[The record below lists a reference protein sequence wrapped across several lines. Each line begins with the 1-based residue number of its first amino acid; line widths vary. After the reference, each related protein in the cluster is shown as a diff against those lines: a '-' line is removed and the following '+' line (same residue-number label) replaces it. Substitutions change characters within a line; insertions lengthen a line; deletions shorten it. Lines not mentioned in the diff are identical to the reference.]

1 MDNGFGYQALLN
13 QQEINA
19 TSMYFTGLTTDSL
32 LYATSDSNLASVT
45 LSSGLTF
52 NAGTLAL
59 SAAYIR
65 GLFSEADAN
74 LTYDSSTGVLGLTST
89 PTFSGLTVGALSGV
103 LKAAAG
109 VLSGSATT
117 SDLTEGSNLY
127 YTDARARASN
137 SAGTGISYNSSTGV
151 ITNSGVTSITGSTN
165 QVSASASTGAVT
177 LTLPQSIATTS
188 PVRFGSVAVGTT
200 SSYPLHIA
208 SGAGYMLCDLAS
220 TYAAEYVGV
229 NSGGAELRVYG
240 DSTGNAHIGTI
251 TNHDLAFRT
260 NDVSNMWLMKD
271 GKLGLGTA
279 TPSTKMHIQTSGTT
293 TSQIL
298 TIENAVTSS
307 AGQPTVLTKKSR
319 GTISA
324 PTTVVNGDTIGA
336 FTVQGHDGSN
346 YISAASISAQAD
358 STVGTNSMP
367 TALVFRTTPSG
378 GVSTVENM
386 RIGSNGFVGVGC
398 TPSSKFHV
406 QGPANDWTARFTGS
420 STAGQ
425 SFGPVVIAGTTSADS
440 ALHVLDATA
449 TNTFM
454 RIVGNGNVG
463 VGCTPSW
470 KLNVDTATNWDG
482 IALRRG
488 GSMRGYMVN
497 NDANGAQLTLADSG
511 TAMISL
517 CTTGDSTIKGT
528 GIYDSLYRS
537 LTTFTPSGTVGT
549 YKWTRIPIAHGNS
562 GYRPIHIAITR
573 SIWDNSATPYGGPTA
588 EVRGMIREW
597 HEGHQWCEVIYG
609 YHGVAGAE
617 ITHMQPLD
625 NASGGYYLYVR
636 LSGGCTYKLWTYC
649 DSGYVGTWEDSAVGA
664 PTAASTNAVVQ
675 GLSIVGGGGY
685 LSTTPGLN
693 VAGTSSLVGNVGI
706 GITPVAKLHVRAGVG
721 APTSYANY
729 SLLMYDSGSP
739 STSYGLGIDSSTVWY
754 NSEIYHQWFASGVQ
768 KMLLNYY
775 GDLSLVGS
783 IGLQNYAPTAAS
795 ITCGN
800 AYVGDASSYAN
811 YRLLMYDV
819 GSAAA
824 SYGLGIASS
833 TLWYNT
839 QSYHEWKIS
848 NVQKMYLDSG
858 GNLFVG
864 GTTGSTGLFIRGSD
878 NALGSYLRIE
888 NTAKTGAN
896 CTSWV
901 MYNMGSAYGNGLQFW
916 RYPASGGSYNPVTF
930 ADTGHCYFN
939 NGGVAVAVGQPV
951 QFGGNPASLDDSIHM
966 INTSPYGLRISGAN
980 DATNTRNTQFGYYN
994 AGTWV
999 NNVDINNYTGH
1010 VYIANRTAVPGT
1022 PSGGGFL
1029 YVESGALK
1037 YKGSSGTVT
1046 TIAAA

>member
-165 QVSASASTGAVT
+165 QVSASASTGAVV

-220 TYAAEYVGV
+220 TYAAEYIGV

-319 GTISA
+319 GTIAA

-463 VGCTPSW
+463 VGKTPDF
-470 KLNVDTATNWDG
+470 KLQVSQPQTYANRA
-482 IALRRG
+482 
-488 GSMRGYMVN
+488 VN
-497 NDANGAQLTLADSG
+497 PLPAQVVIDS
-511 TAMISL
+511 
-517 CTTGDSTIKGT
+517 
-528 GIYDSLYRS
+528 
-537 LTTFTPSGTVGT
+537 
-549 YKWTRIPIAHGNS
+549 GNS
-562 GYRPIHIAITR
+562 GYLKIGNYYTGGVGTCSSLQSTDYFSGADH
-573 SIWDNSATPYGGPTA
+573 ATPILLNPLGGVVGINNDTPSYTLDVKGANPALNLNATSGDPYVLFQEGGVSRWLSGYSTA
-588 EVRGMIREW
+588 G
-597 HEGHQWCEVIYG
+597 
-609 YHGVAGAE
+609 
-617 ITHMQPLD
+617 D
-625 NASGGYYLYVR
+625 YLYVR
-636 LSGGCTYKLWTYC
+636 DMTNSRDLMRLYDSNKVMFPSGNL
-649 DSGYVGTWEDSAVGA
+649 
-664 PTAASTNAVVQ
+664 
-675 GLSIVGGGGY
+675 
-685 LSTTPGLN
+685 
-693 VAGTSSLVGNVGI
+693 GI
-706 GITPVAKLHVRAGVG
+706 GITPVSKLHVSTGAG

-739 STSYGLGIDSSTVWY
+739 STSYGIGIDASTVWY
-754 NSEIYHQWFASGVQ
+754 NSEIYHQWFSSGVQ
-768 KMLLNYY
+768 KMVLNDS
-775 GDLSLVGS
+775 GNLSLKGS

-800 AYVGDASSYAN
+800 TNVGAPSSYAN
-811 YRLLMYDV
+811 YRLLMYDT
-819 GSAAA
+819 GSA
-824 SYGLGIASS
+824 STSFGLGIAND
-833 TLWYNT
+833 TLWYN
-839 QSYHEWKIS
+839 SYAYHEWKVQNS
-848 NVQKMYLDSG
+848 QKMLLDSG
-858 GNLFVG
+858 GNLYVG
-864 GTTGSTGLFIRGSD
+864 ATTGSTGLFIRGAD
-878 NALGSYLRIE
+878 NALGSYLKIQ

-896 CTSWV
+896 CPEWV
-901 MYNMGSAYGNGLQFW
+901 MYNMGSSYGNGLQFW
-916 RYPASGGSYNPVTF
+916 RYPASGGAYNPVTF

-939 NGGVAVAVGQPV
+939 NGGVAVTIGQPI
-951 QFGGNPASLDDSIHM
+951 QFNGNPASLDNSIHM
-966 INTSPYGLRISGAN
+966 INTSQYGLRISGAN
-980 DATNTRNTQFGYYN
+980 DSINTRNTQFGYYN

-999 NNVDINNYTGH
+999 NMIDINNYTGH
-1010 VYIANRTAVPGT
+1010 VFIANRTAVPGT

>member
-65 GLFSEADAN
+65 GLFSEANAN

-165 QVSASASTGAVT
+165 QVSASASTGAVV

-386 RIGSNGFVGVGC
+386 RISSAGLVSVGGTISDTVSKLEVIDTNNLGITINAP
-398 TPSSKFHV
+398 TPRYNMYESDAATNEKWWD
-406 QGPANDWTARFTGS
+406 QLA
-420 STAGQ
+420 
-425 SFGPVVIAGTTSADS
+425 IAGTLSFRAVNDAQSAASNWMTVDRS
-440 ALHVLDATA
+440 GTTIDAISFPNGKVGIGVYPSYLLHLAGSQ
-449 TNTFM
+449 TN
-454 RIVGNGNVG
+454 NVG
-463 VGCTPSW
+463 VM
-470 KLNVDTATNWDG
+470 LNSITTAPGTNANMYG
-482 IALRRG
+482 LINYNNLNFVS
-488 GSMRGYMVN
+488 GSTNY
-497 NDANGAQLTLADSG
+497 
-511 TAMISL
+511 
-517 CTTGDSTIKGT
+517 GT
-528 GIYDSLYRS
+528 GEYIGLTMNVPAATTVLY
-537 LTTFTPSGTVGT
+537 GTSIVAVQPT
-549 YKWTRIPIAHGNS
+549 NS
-562 GYRPIHIAITR
+562 G
-573 SIWDNSATPYGGPTA
+573 
-588 EVRGMIREW
+588 
-597 HEGHQWCEVIYG
+597 
-609 YHGVAGAE
+609 AG
-617 ITHMQPLD
+617 
-625 NASGGYYLYVR
+625 SV
-636 LSGGCTYKLWTYC
+636 
-649 DSGYVGTWEDSAVGA
+649 
-664 PTAASTNAVVQ
+664 TNAKTLQ
-675 GLSIVGGGGY
+675 VGNPTIGTSSNIATWTSNISVGDGY
-685 LSTTPGLN
+685 FSTTPPSNGM
-693 VAGTSSLVGNVGI
+693 LVQGKVGI
-706 GITPVAKLHVRAGVG
+706 GTTTPAAKLSVSTGAG

-739 STSYGLGIDSSTVWY
+739 STSYGIGIDYSTVWY

-768 KMLLNYY
+768 KMALNDY
-775 GDLSLVGS
+775 GNLSLVGS

-800 AYVGDASSYAN
+800 ANVGAPSSYAN
-811 YRLLMYDV
+811 YRLLMYDT
-819 GSAAA
+819 GSA
-824 SYGLGIASS
+824 STSFGLGIASD
-833 TLWYNT
+833 TLWYN
-839 QSYHEWKIS
+839 SYAYHEWKVQNS
-848 NVQKMYLDSG
+848 QKMLLDST
-858 GNLFVG
+858 GNLYVG
-864 GTTGSTGLFIRGSD
+864 ATTGSTGLILRGAD
-878 NALGSYLRIE
+878 NALGSYIKIQ
-888 NTAKTGAN
+888 NTAKTGSN
-896 CTSWV
+896 CSEWV
-901 MYNMGSAYGNGLQFW
+901 MYNMGSSYGNGLQFW
-916 RYPASGGSYNPVTF
+916 RYPASGGAYNPVTF
-930 ADTGHCYFN
+930 ADTGDVNFN
-939 NGGVAVAVGQPV
+939 NG
-951 QFGGNPASLDDSIHM
+951 
-966 INTSPYGLRISGAN
+966 RI
-980 DATNTRNTQFGYYN
+980 
-994 AGTWV
+994 
-999 NNVDINNYTGH
+999 
-1010 VYIANRTAVPGT
+1010 YIANSSAPST

>member
-165 QVSASASTGAVT
+165 QVSASASTGAVV

-260 NDVSNMWLMKD
+260 NDVNKMWLSKDGYLGIGVSPTVGVYLDVYSNMYLRDANAGFKIITSLGTNYIESAGAGMTGAADLKFTDMDAANTWMTIKST
-271 GKLGLGTA
+271 GKVGIGTA
-279 TPSTKMHIQTSGTT
+279 TPSTAMHVQTSGTT
-293 TSQIL
+293 TNQIL

-324 PTTVVNGDTIGA
+324 PTTLVNGDTIGA

-440 ALHVLDATA
+440 ALHVLDSTA
-449 TNTFM
+449 TSTFM
-454 RIVGNGNVG
+454 RVAGNGCVGIGASSPTTKLQVNENQTYANRAVNPLPCQTTVQSGGTGFLKIGNYYTGG
-463 VGCTPSW
+463 VGTCSTLQSTDYFSGADHGTPIL
-470 KLNVDTATNWDG
+470 LN
-482 IALRRG
+482 
-488 GSMRGYMVN
+488 
-497 NDANGAQLTLADSG
+497 
-511 TAMISL
+511 
-517 CTTGDSTIKGT
+517 
-528 GIYDSLYRS
+528 
-537 LTTFTPSGTVGT
+537 
-549 YKWTRIPIAHGNS
+549 
-562 GYRPIHIAITR
+562 
-573 SIWDNSATPYGGPTA
+573 
-588 EVRGMIREW
+588 
-597 HEGHQWCEVIYG
+597 
-609 YHGVAGAE
+609 
-617 ITHMQPLD
+617 PL
-625 NASGGYYLYVR
+625 G
-636 LSGGCTYKLWTYC
+636 
-649 DSGYVGTWEDSAVGA
+649 
-664 PTAASTNAVVQ
+664 
-675 GLSIVGGGGY
+675 
-685 LSTTPGLN
+685 
-693 VAGTSSLVGNVGI
+693 GNVGI
-706 GITPVAKLHVRAGVG
+706 GITPVSKLHVSTGAG

-739 STSYGLGIDSSTVWY
+739 STSYGIGIDASTVWY
-754 NSEIYHQWFASGVQ
+754 NSEIYHQWFSSGVQ
-768 KMLLNYY
+768 KMLLNDS
-775 GDLSLVGS
+775 GNLSLKGS

-800 AYVGDASSYAN
+800 AYTGDASSYAN

-819 GSAAA
+819 GAA
-824 SYGLGIASS
+824 STSFGLGIASN
-833 TLWYNT
+833 TLWYN
-839 QSYHEWKIS
+839 SYAYHEWKVQNS
-848 NVQKMYLDSG
+848 QKMLLDST
-858 GNLFVG
+858 GNLYVG
-864 GTTGSTGLFIRGSD
+864 ATTGSTGLILRGAD
-878 NALGSYLRIE
+878 NALGSYLKIQ

-896 CTSWV
+896 CPEWV
-901 MYNMGSAYGNGLQFW
+901 MYNMGSSYGNGLQFW
-916 RYPASGGSYNPVTF
+916 RYPASGGAYNPVTF

-939 NGGVAVAVGQPV
+939 NGGVAVTIGQPI
-951 QFGGNPASLDDSIHM
+951 QFNGNPASLDNSIHM
-966 INTSPYGLRISGAN
+966 INTSQYGLRISGAN
-980 DATNTRNTQFGYYN
+980 DSINTRNTQFGYYN

-999 NNVDINNYTGH
+999 NMIDINNYTGH
-1010 VYIANRTAVPGT
+1010 VFIANRTAVPGT

>member
-165 QVSASASTGAVT
+165 QVSASASTGAVV

-319 GTISA
+319 GTIAA

-346 YISAASISAQAD
+346 YISAASISALTD
-358 STVGTNSMP
+358 STVGVNSMP

-386 RIGSNGFVGVGC
+386 RISSAGLVGIGE
-398 TPSSKFHV
+398 SSPDLKLV
-406 QGPANDWTARFTGS
+406 SRNTA
-420 STAGQ
+420 STAQ
-425 SFGPVVIAGTTSADS
+425 ISARYNGTAPADYKELQVGYNGAS
-440 ALHVLDATA
+440 
-449 TNTFM
+449 
-454 RIVGNGNVG
+454 GNGYG
-463 VGCTPSW
+463 W
-470 KLNVDTATNWDG
+470 LQA
-482 IALRRG
+482 I
-488 GSMRGYMVN
+488 
-497 NDANGAQLTLADSG
+497 ANGVAYTPLA
-511 TAMISL
+511 L
-517 CTTGDSTIKGT
+517 
-528 GIYDSLYRS
+528 
-537 LTTFTPSGTVGT
+537 
-549 YKWTRIPIAHGNS
+549 
-562 GYRPIHIAITR
+562 
-573 SIWDNSATPYGGPTA
+573 
-588 EVRGMIREW
+588 
-597 HEGHQWCEVIYG
+597 
-609 YHGVAGAE
+609 
-617 ITHMQPLD
+617 QP
-625 NASGGYYLYVR
+625 NG
-636 LSGGCTYKLWTYC
+636 
-649 DSGYVGTWEDSAVGA
+649 
-664 PTAASTNAVVQ
+664 
-675 GLSIVGGGGY
+675 
-685 LSTTPGLN
+685 
-693 VAGTSSLVGNVGI
+693 GNVGI
-706 GITPVAKLHVRAGVG
+706 GTTSPSYPLHLATATSANVGIMNNMTQTAGGANIDQYGFINYGKFTYNSGSTNYATGQYADCQMTIPAATVVNTARSIVVTGMSKSGSGTVTNAISMSVDPPTIGTACNVALATSNVSVGDSYRNTTPPANGAIIQGKVGIGTTAPAAKLSVSTGAG

-729 SLLMYDSGSP
+729 GLLMYDSGSA
-739 STSYGLGIDSSTVWY
+739 STSYGIGIDYSTVWY
-754 NSEIYHQWFASGVQ
+754 NSEIYHQWFSSGVQ
-768 KMLLNYY
+768 KMLLNDS
-775 GDLSLVGS
+775 GNLSLKGS

-800 AYVGDASSYAN
+800 TNVGAPSSYAN
-811 YRLLMYDV
+811 YRLLMYDT
-819 GSAAA
+819 GSA
-824 SYGLGIASS
+824 STSFGLGIAND
-833 TLWYNT
+833 TLWYN
-839 QSYHEWKIS
+839 SYAYHEWKVQNS
-848 NVQKMYLDSG
+848 QKMLLDST
-858 GNLFVG
+858 GNLYVG

-878 NALGSYLRIE
+878 NALGSYLKIQ
-888 NTAKTGAN
+888 NDAKTGAN
-896 CTSWV
+896 CPSWV
-901 MYNMGSAYGNGLQFW
+901 MYNMGSSYGNGLQFW
-916 RYPASGGSYNPVTF
+916 RYPASGGAYNPVTF

-939 NGGVAVAVGQPV
+939 NGGVAVTIGQPI
-951 QFGGNPASLDDSIHM
+951 QFNGNPASLDNSIHM
-966 INTSPYGLRISGAN
+966 INTSQYGLRISGAN
-980 DATNTRNTQFGYYN
+980 DSINTRNTQFGYYN

-999 NNVDINNYTGH
+999 NMIDINNYTGH
-1010 VYIANRTAVPGT
+1010 VFIANRTAVPGT